1 MSVVPFAGR
10 GWLRRGTTA
19 AAWTPEE
26 ARELRHL
33 YESLCTHGLAVDWE
47 RGETECGDP
56 QLYLLGSDPDASCVV
71 SVSRLLRDGRDFY
84 VIENGGGAVIAEG
97 PCLKLAVELAARRGR
112 NAKSGRSF
120 MSALLG
126 GALAYGSVAADM
138 VTDVGASLALDE
150 ETAGQ
155 VLLAASQWLMV
166 A

>member
-10 GWLRRGTTA
+10 GRLRRGTTA

-26 ARELRHL
+26 ARGLCHL
-33 YESLCTHGLAVDWE
+33 YESLCTHGLAIDWE

-56 QLYLLGSDPDASCVV
+56 QLYLVGSDTDASCVV
-71 SVSRLLRDGRDFY
+71 SISRLLREGRAFY

-97 PCLKLAVELAARRGR
+97 PCLERAVELAVRRGG
-112 NAKSGRSF
+112 NAKPGGSF

-126 GALAYGSVAADM
+126 GALTYGWADM
-138 VTDVGASLALDE
+138 VTDVAASLPLDE